1 MSRPVSPTTPP
12 VSGAGPSSLTATVS
26 ASILSVPIYKPSFD
40 WNSPHPYEQFKLFK
54 HKVDYLLVHGPYK
67 DLHTSM
73 KVSIFLNWLGD
84 HSYELIN
91 TINFPPGKSKE
102 VLQDVIEQFDLYFKP
117 SQNTFQSWYELGSL
131 YSSQFKN
138 QNDFLNKLIDVSKD
152 CNLDNPDELV
162 KFLFLVH
169 NQNAC
174 VCENLL
180 KDMKSESTL
189 QDCLRI
195 AKLTEGTVHV
205 EKLGQNFLANVDKHS
220 QNFDAVNRGQPRS
233 KGSHGFKGKSQ
244 SHSHSRGHN
253 GSKGGDKGKS
263 SCQNCGTNHPPRRC
277 PAFGKKCHNCG
288 KDNHYKA
295 LCRSHRRS
303 YSR

>member
-12 VSGAGPSSLTATVS
+12 VSGAGPSSSTATVS
-26 ASILSVPIYKPSFD
+26 ASIPSVPIYKPSFD

-54 HKVDYLLVHGPYK
+54 RKVDYLFVHGPYK
-67 DLHTSM
+67 DLHASV

-169 NQNAC
+169 NQNAH
-174 VCENLL
+174 VHENLL

-205 EKLGQNFLANVDKHS
+205 EKLGQSFLANVDKHS
-220 QNFDAVNRGQPRS
+220 QNVDAVNRGRPRS
-233 KGSHGFKGKSQ
+233 QGPPGFKGKSQ
-244 SHSHSRGHN
+244 SCSHSRGHN
-253 GSKGGDKGKS
+253 GSKGGEKGKS
-263 SCQNCGTNHPPRRC
+263 SCWNCGTNHPPQRC

-303 YSR
+303 NS

>member
-12 VSGAGPSSLTATVS
+12 VSGAGPSSSTATVS

-54 HKVDYLLVHGPYK
+54 HKVDYLLIHGPYK
-67 DLHTSM
+67 DLHASM

-84 HSYELIN
+84 CSYELIN

-117 SQNTFQSWYELGSL
+117 SQNMFQSWYELRSL

-174 VCENLL
+174 VRENLL

-189 QDCLRI
+189 QDCLWI

-205 EKLGQNFLANVDKHS
+205 EKLGQSFLPNVDKHS
-220 QNFDAVNRGQPRS
+220 QNVDAVNRG
-233 KGSHGFKGKSQ
+233 
-244 SHSHSRGHN
+244 
-253 GSKGGDKGKS
+253 
-263 SCQNCGTNHPPRRC
+263 
-277 PAFGKKCHNCG
+277 
-288 KDNHYKA
+288 
-295 LCRSHRRS
+295 
-303 YSR
+303 